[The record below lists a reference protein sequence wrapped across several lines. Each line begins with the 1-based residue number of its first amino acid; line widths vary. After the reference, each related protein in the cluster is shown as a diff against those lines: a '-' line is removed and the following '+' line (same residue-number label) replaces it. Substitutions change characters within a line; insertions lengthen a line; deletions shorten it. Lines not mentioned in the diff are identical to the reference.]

1 MATKWLNEKE
11 LAAWKGLWLMQL
23 QVEARL
29 GEDLANHDLS
39 LPDYLVLATLSDQED
54 GQMRIVE
61 LGNELGWEKSRV
73 SHQITRMANR
83 GLVEK
88 ERCLTDGRGF
98 FVVLTDHGRACA
110 RTAAP
115 NHVKLVR
122 KLVIDKLTESE
133 LSTLRK
139 ISERVLSKIATAEK
153 N

>member
-1 MATKWLNEKE
+1 VATKWLNEKE

-39 LPDYLVLATLSDQED
+39 LPDYLVLATLSDQRD
-54 GQMRIVE
+54 GHMRIVE

-73 SHQITRMANR
+73 SHQISRMANR

-98 FVVLTDHGRACA
+98 FVVLTDHGRARA
-110 RTAAP
+110 RAAAP

-122 KLVIDKLTESE
+122 KLVIDQLSESE
-133 LSTLRK
+133 LNTICKVSQ
-139 ISERVLSKIATAEK
+139 RVLSTISLGQGE
-153 N
+153 